1 MCALMRCFTLMIHFL
16 VSKNTT
22 GMNKLLH
29 AIEEESAYY
38 GLTLNHDKCNVL
50 AMNGRNII
58 HLRDGSQMRHA
69 DEVTYLGGVLT
80 KQVNIA
86 SEISSRI
93 ASAMATWKSLDIFW
107 KEAQCSLR
115 NKILTYNAVIKSK
128 LLYALETLEIPT
140 SLLSRLEAFQL
151 KGLRKI
157 WEWLPRI

>member
-1 MCALMRCFTLMIHFL
+1 MQRFSNERAQHYPLARW
-16 VSKNTT
+16 
-22 GMNKLLH
+22 
-29 AIEEESAYY
+29 
-38 GLTLNHDKCNVL
+38 LTNET
-50 AMNGRNII
+50 RRRS
-58 HLRDGSQMRHA
+58 HL
-69 DEVTYLGGVLT
+69 YLGGVLT

-93 ASAMATWKSLDIFW
+93 ASAMATCKSRDIFW

-115 NKILTYNAVIKSK
+115 NKILIYNAVIKSK

-157 WEWLPRI
+157 WEWVPRI